1 MNDPKPPDEPSPPTE
16 TETSGSTA
24 PPADQ
29 DQDLRPES
37 SSESLST
44 AGNEDRAPQDESP
57 PKSAPPQGEVPSP
70 KSSRPKTGRVLAV
83 IAILI
88 ALGAVGASGYVA
100 WLTRM
105 ESQGADTLRADLSGN
120 LGQLERKTRELEE
133 QLGALE
139 AARLS
144 DRTQFDE
151 LRGQDQQ
158 LSGRLNDIE
167 SRVERLAAPVS
178 EPEAPDWR
186 LAEVEYLLRVANQQV
201 TLARNPVA
209 ALAALAEADKLLL
222 TIDRPGLQPLRQQ
235 LADDILALTAV
246 PKADVE
252 GLALRLGSLSKRV
265 DSLPLAGQER
275 GSLAATGETEKVG
288 GWARLKAR
296 IGDFFSSIFSVHK
309 ATGSPVP
316 MLSAEES
323 FFLRR
328 SLELELQAARIAA
341 LSGETSAYK
350 ASLDSAVSWTEK
362 YFNPD
367 DASVRAFVS
376 ALGELGDRKIEVE
389 LPDVSGSLQALTA
402 IQSAENP

>member
-1 MNDPKPPDEPSPPTE
+1 
-16 TETSGSTA
+16 
-24 PPADQ
+24 
-29 DQDLRPES
+29 
-37 SSESLST
+37 
-44 AGNEDRAPQDESP
+44 
-57 PKSAPPQGEVPSP
+57 
-70 KSSRPKTGRVLAV
+70 V

-88 ALGAVGASGYVA
+88 ALGAVGVSGYVA
-100 WLTRM
+100 WLTMM
-105 ESQGADTLRADLSGN
+105 ESQGADALRADLSGN

-151 LRGQDQQ
+151 LRGRDQQ
-158 LSGRLNDIE
+158 LSGQLNDVE
-167 SRVERLAAPVS
+167 DRVERLAAPVS

-186 LAEVEYLLRVANQQV
+186 LAEVEHLLRIANRQV

-275 GSLAATGETEKVG
+275 GGPAATGETEQAG

-309 ATGSPVP
+309 ATGSTAP

-341 LSGETSAYK
+341 LSAETSAYK
-350 ASLDSAVSWTEK
+350 ASLDSAVSWTEE
-362 YFNPD
+362 YFNLD
-367 DASVRAFVS
+367 DASVQAFVS
-376 ALGELGDRKIEVE
+376 ALDELGDRKIEIE
-389 LPDVSGSLQALTA
+389 LPDISGSLQALTA
-402 IQSAENP
+402 IQSVENP

>member
-1 MNDPKPPDEPSPPTE
+1 MNDPKPPDEPSPPPE
-16 TETSGSTA
+16 AETSGSTA
-24 PPADQ
+24 PAADQ
-29 DQDLRPES
+29 DRDLRRES
-37 SSESLST
+37 SSESMPP
-44 AGNEDRAPQDESP
+44 AGEEGLASQGEAA
-57 PKSAPPQGEVPSP
+57 PKSAPPPGEAPSP
-70 KSSRPKTGRVLAV
+70 QPSRPKTGRILAA

-88 ALGAVGASGYVA
+88 ALGAAGASGYVA

-105 ESQGADTLRADLSGN
+105 ESQGADALRADLSGN
-120 LGQLERKTRELEE
+120 LGQLERKTRELAE
-133 QLGALE
+133 QISALE

-151 LRGQDQQ
+151 LRSQDQQ

-167 SRVERLAAPVS
+167 ARVERLATPVS

-186 LAEVEYLLRVANQQV
+186 LAEVEHLLRVANQQV

-246 PKADVE
+246 PKPDVE

-275 GSLAATGETEKVG
+275 GGVAATGETEKAG

-296 IGDFFSSIFSVHK
+296 IGDFFASIFSVHK
-309 ATGSPVP
+309 ATGSTAP

-341 LSGETSAYK
+341 LSGEVSAYK
-350 ASLDSAVSWTEK
+350 ASLDSAAGWTEK
-362 YFNPD
+362 YFNLG
-367 DASVRAFVS
+367 DAAVRAFVS

-389 LPDVSGSLQALTA
+389 LPDISGSLQAFTT
-402 IQSAENP
+402 IQSVENP